1 MSTNFLE
8 TIQSD
13 FNGVFYRSEI
23 DFPLQ
28 FFLDSKPSISNS
40 NNCSLI
46 SLEEL
51 FHNSILYPKRLNE
64 DPDLLENTLKLNAL
78 YYVLKYACSTVTV
91 TSKQC
96 KEFSNTNIIYI
107 KGDFCKDN
115 TLVIKLETVY
125 S

>member
-23 DFPLQ
+23 DYPLE
-28 FFLDSKPSISNS
+28 FSLDSKPSISNS
-40 NNCSLI
+40 NNSSLI
-46 SLEEL
+46 SLDQL
-51 FHNSILYPKRLNE
+51 FNSSILYSKRLNE

-91 TSKQC
+91 TSERC

-107 KGDFCKDN
+107 KGNFCKDN

>member
-13 FNGVFYRSEI
+13 FNGVFYRSDI
-23 DFPLQ
+23 DYPLE
-28 FFLDSKPSISNS
+28 FFLDSKVSISNS
-40 NNCSLI
+40 NDCSLI
-46 SLEEL
+46 SLQEL
-51 FHNSILYPKRLNE
+51 FHNSILNFKRLNE

-78 YYVLKYACSTVTV
+78 YYVLKYACNEVTVTV
-91 TSKQC
+91 ERN
-96 KEFSNTNIIYI
+96 KEFSNTNIVYI
-107 KGDFCKDN
+107 KGNFCDGN